1 VADFSFF
8 SLFLVVFSNFSALFY
23 KEFLVVSMLLECF
36 LLFGHCKPSL

>member
-23 KEFLVVSMLLECF
+23 KDFLVVRVFLVVS
-36 LLFGHCKPSL
+36 SL